1 MYSLNSIKCFFIDMF
16 KALCVILI
24 GIVIHAIPL
33 GIIITTFIDIIL
45 FFPFL
50 YYILPPYDKVA
61 FMKKKE
67 EEYRQNEVDSD
78 HEILHG
84 KICHIDK
91 HGTRTFADGTRRS
104 LDGYRMDK
112 NNNRIDQY
120 GVRIYP
126 QDKDIDK
133 DKNRFDKNDPTLDE
147 KGNRIADDNRTHDE
161 NGHSLYE

>member
-1 MYSLNSIKCFFIDMF
+1 MF

-33 GIIITTFIDIIL
+33 GIIITTIIDTIL

-61 FMKKKE
+61 FMKRKE
-67 EEYRQNEVDSD
+67 EEYRQNSEDQYN
-78 HEILHG
+78 EMYHG

-91 HGTRTFADGTRRS
+91 HGTRTFADGTRLA

-112 NNNRIDQY
+112 NNNRIDQF

-126 QDKDIDK
+126 EDTDVDANR
-133 DKNRFDKNDPTLDE
+133 NRFDKNDPNL
-147 KGNRIADDNRTHDE
+147 DE
-161 NGHSLYE
+161 NGNEKLET